1 MSQQI
6 KKGTVTSASQQT
18 KKGAAVIFNARE
30 VADHLESLKANAIEG
45 SRWWAPAI
53 KFDWH
58 EIRRPQGSATS
69 WVSIHY
75 TAASKVTGRLV
86 LRILNEGHTGQIMPC
101 SDRELAALVS
111 ASKSNQKV
119 QYKKRDKKPAIQIR
133 KWDAAVKTLE
143 DGVTL
148 LTGEDGEP
156 ILPDAQYLSPYFR
169 VASLVGEAFQAEAG
183 ERVDRGRALIAAI
196 QAAAARKAKPGEPAE
211 LKPTAQAILAA
222 FAEVHG
228 PARPDLVFVAQAD
241 STTVR
246 KLLPPKEVEQI
257 LKGVTLVASTH
268 IAPLVQEYLSDKNEK
283 NPGAPLPNP
292 ITRIALNF
300 DADSGAPQRLTFFDK
315 SKPFAGP
322 GGRKAFEAGKVDGIP
337 VNAENVHKF
346 VLPQCHVDGIVN
358 ADSICFSNMGISIP
372 VKMEVAVI
380 DPPSKRAVGLFDVYG
395 DEEGGEGGEGGEGSG
410 DGEATPDGEPGSPA
424 PAEPTVDE
432 TGDLSLDSLMSQIS
446 SS

>member
-1 MSQQI
+1 MSQQ
-6 KKGTVTSASQQT
+6 S
-18 KKGAAVIFNARE
+18 KGAAVIFNARE
-30 VADHLESLKANAIEG
+30 VADHLEGLKANAAEG
-45 SRWWAPAI
+45 SRWWAPAV

-86 LRILNEGHTGQIMPC
+86 LRILKEGHTGQIMPC

-156 ILPDAQYLSPYFR
+156 VLPGAQYLSPYFR
-169 VASLVGEAFQAEAG
+169 VAALVGEAFQAEAG
-183 ERVDRGRALIAAI
+183 ERVDRGRALVAAV
-196 QAAAARKAKPGEPAE
+196 QAATRKAKPGEQAEARPA
-211 LKPTAQAILAA
+211 TAQAILGA
-222 FAEVHG
+222 FAEAHG
-228 PARPDLVFVAQAD
+228 PVRPDLVFVAQAD
-241 STTVR
+241 ATTLR
-246 KLLPPKEVEQI
+246 KLLPPKEAELVV
-257 LKGVTLVASTH
+257 KGVTLVASTH

-300 DADSGAPQRLTFFDK
+300 DADSGAPQRLAFFDK

-322 GGRKAFEAGKVDGIP
+322 GGRKAFEAGKVDGVPI
-337 VNAENVHKF
+337 NAENVHKF

-380 DPPSKRAVGLFDVYG
+380 DPPAKRAVGLADVYG
-395 DEEGGEGGEGGEGSG
+395 DDEEGEGEGEAEGEGEGG
-410 DGEATPDGEPGSPA
+410 PSPA
-424 PAEPTVDE
+424 GAPSPAGPAGDE
-432 TGDLSLDSLMSQIS
+432 AGGDLSLDSLMSQIS
-446 SS
+446 A